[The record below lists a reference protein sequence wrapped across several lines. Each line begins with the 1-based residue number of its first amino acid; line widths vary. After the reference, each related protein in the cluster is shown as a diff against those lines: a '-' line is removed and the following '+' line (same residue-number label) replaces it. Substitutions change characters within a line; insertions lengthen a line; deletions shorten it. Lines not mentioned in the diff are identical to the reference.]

1 MIKVTVKNQPK
12 INVDMKKSPAAD
24 IGIRSSTTVINT
36 APTYNGSYSVKP
48 KAFED
53 ITLPTANKLMKNNVT
68 IEKVPYFETSNETG
82 TTIYIADSIGGI

>member
-12 INVDMKKSPAAD
+12 INVDIKSA
-24 IGIRSSTTVINT
+24 TTVINS
-36 APTYNGSYSVKP
+36 ASIYDGSYSVKP